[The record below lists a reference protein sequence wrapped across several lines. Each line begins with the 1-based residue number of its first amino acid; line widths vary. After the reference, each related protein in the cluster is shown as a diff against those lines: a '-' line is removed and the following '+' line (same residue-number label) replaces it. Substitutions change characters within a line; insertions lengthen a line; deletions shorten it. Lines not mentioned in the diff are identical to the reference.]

1 MTKNRRVSLYVYSK
15 VGGSWKYRPAPE
27 RPTNLP
33 DGSSYVLMWY
43 EGEDAN
49 GKARK
54 RIRNV
59 GKSAAV
65 AQVETTK
72 KKAELLNRIVSG
84 KETPEP
90 VPVAEAEPEPTIP
103 AVTYVKDAVKKYLDE
118 CADRIGQDGY
128 GFSKKSLKAYTGRLS
143 FLLQFGGGIPVAAVD
158 EQFFKDYRKYL
169 RKCKKKNGELIS
181 DRYAHNIMATANGVM
196 LDTKNMSGKKILSQ
210 MSYAE
215 EECNPYTKAELNRF
229 YAACTKHEEL
239 VFKFFL
245 HSMGREQEVA
255 NTEVRDLLFANGIL
269 WIRSKQDRGFR
280 LKGKKGTASKGRKVP
295 IPAPFMEKLKAY
307 CKGKDAR
314 DLLFPN
320 TEGRVEG
327 HFLRRA
333 KAIGKRAG
341 VDEVKLHRFRKTGAT
356 MLHEDGVSV
365 RKIQEYLGHTKLD
378 VTLIYLGVAD
388 AADEASQEQINNTSL
403 AAMYA

>member
-1 MTKNRRVSLYVYSK
+1 MTKNRRVSLYIYSK

-27 RPTNLP
+27 RLKDLP
-33 DGSSYVLMWY
+33 EGSNFVMMWY
-43 EGEDAN
+43 EGEAE

-54 RIRNV
+54 RLKNV
-59 GKSAAV
+59 GRAANV
-65 AQVETTK
+65 AQVEITK
-72 KKAELLNRIVSG
+72 KKAELLNRIVTG
-84 KETPEP
+84 KNTTEPLQPKTP
-90 VPVAEAEPEPTIP
+90 EPEPTIP
-103 AVTYVKDAVKKYLDE
+103 AVTYVKDVVQKFLEE

-128 GFSKKSLKAYTGRLS
+128 GFSKNSLKAYSGRLS
-143 FLLQFGGGIPVAAVD
+143 FLLQFGGGTPAADVD
-158 EQFFKDYRKYL
+158 EQFFKDYRKFL
-169 RKCKKKNGELIS
+169 RGCKKKNGEPIS

-196 LDTKNMSGKKILSQ
+196 LDTKNMSGQKVLSQ

-215 EECNPYTKAELNRF
+215 EECCPYTKDELQKF
-229 YAACTKHEEL
+229 FAACTPREEL
-239 VFKFFL
+239 IYKFFFF
-245 HSMGREQEVA
+245 SMGRDQEVA
-255 NTEVRDLLFANGIL
+255 NTEVRDLLFANGVL

-280 LKGKKGTASKGRKVP
+280 LKGKKGTPSKGRKVP
-295 IPAPFMEKLKAY
+295 IPAPFMEKLKVY
-307 CKGKDAR
+307 CQGKDAR

-333 KAIGKRAG
+333 KAIGMRAG

-365 RKIQEYLGHTKLD
+365 RKIQEYLGHT
-378 VTLIYLGVAD
+378 TLTITLLYLGVAD

-403 AAMYA
+403 AALYA